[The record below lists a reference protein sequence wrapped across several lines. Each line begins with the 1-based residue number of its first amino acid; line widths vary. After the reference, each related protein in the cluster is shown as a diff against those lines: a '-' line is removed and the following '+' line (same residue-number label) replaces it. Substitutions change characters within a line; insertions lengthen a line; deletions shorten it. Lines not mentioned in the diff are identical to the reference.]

1 MQMPKIY
8 LEIEIE
14 LSGNVISGMAATR
27 NDPGH
32 ADYIEDI
39 DVEDVTFEVGGKTY
53 DLLKGLSPEAI
64 KQVRLNLTDSLIDQ
78 MAEAIFEDA

>member
-1 MQMPKIY
+1 MPKIY

-14 LSGNVISGMAATR
+14 LSGTITDGFPSSA

-32 ADYIEDI
+32 DAYCDDV

-53 DLLKGLSPEAI
+53 GLLEGLSPEAI
-64 KQVRLNLTDSLIDQ
+64 KQVRLNLTDALMEQ
-78 MAEAIFEDA
+78 MVEAIFEAA

>member
-1 MQMPKIY
+1 MPKIY

-14 LSGNVISGMAATR
+14 VSGNVISGMAATR

-39 DVEDVTFEVGGKTY
+39 DVEAVTFEIKGKTY
-53 DLLKGLSPEAI
+53 DMFEGLSKEARD
-64 KQVRLNLTDSLIDQ
+64 QVCLNLTDKLMDQ
-78 MAEAIFEDA
+78 MVEAIFEDA